1 MKKLSIQDFFKLFPT
16 DDACLDHLMR
26 TRYGET
32 LPCPKC
38 GQKGKFS
45 RLRNLPA
52 YSCPWCGHHIHPM
65 QGTPFERT
73 HTALQKWF
81 YAMYMFTTT
90 RNGVA
95 AKELERALGVTYKTA
110 WRMGHEIRKYMGQL
124 DGNAPLDGHVEIDE
138 TYIGGEQEGSGTGT
152 GTRKGKTIVMGMVQR
167 GGEAITEIVPDVRT
181 ETLEPIVH
189 KNVVAGS
196 VVNTDGLR
204 AYSGLQYLYHHVA
217 LDHQDKEYVR
227 DRHHTNTIEGFWS
240 IVKRTIRGTHIHVSA
255 KHLPKY
261 LGEIEYRFNMRG
273 AASPWALF
281 QRLLV
286 SFSPSRA

>member
-1 MKKLSIQDFFKLFPT
+1 MPKLSVQDFFKRFPT
-16 DDACLDHLMR
+16 DEACLDHLMR
-26 TRYGET
+26 TRFGET
-32 LPCPKC
+32 LACPKC
-38 GQKGKFS
+38 KRVGKFS
-45 RLRNLPA
+45 RLNNLPA

-65 QGTPFERT
+65 QGTPFART
-73 HTALQKWF
+73 HTPLQKWF

-110 WRMGHEIRKYMGQL
+110 WRMGHEIRKYMGHV

-138 TYIGGEQEGSGTGT
+138 TYIGGEKKGGGSGAA
-152 GTRKGKTIVMGMVQR
+152 RASKTIVMGMVQR
-167 GGEAITEIVPDVRT
+167 GGEAMTEIVPDVRT

-189 KNVVAGS
+189 RNVAAGS

-204 AYSGLQYLYHHVA
+204 AYSGLKYLYHHVA
-217 LDHQDKEYVR
+217 LDHGAKEYVR
-227 DRHHTNTIEGFWS
+227 ERHHTNTIEGFWS
-240 IVKRTIRGTHIHVSA
+240 IVKRTIKGTHIHVSA

-273 AASPWALF
+273 ASSPWALF